1 MFLLRVILAL
11 LTLSFTLAAQAQR
24 TVEKVALAAQDSSTL
39 QVKRTTLWAACL
51 PGSGQIVNRQFWKVP
66 VIWGGMGYATWATVV
81 NAREMRA
88 NINDL
93 IALTDDNPN
102 TEPVLVDANG
112 NFYSA
117 AQLESRAMF
126 YRRNRD
132 LSIISLLLAHGLQ
145 VLDANTGA
153 MLRNLDTS
161 ESLSFR
167 GGAMWGVPTIH
178 VTWNFNRH
186 DP

>member
-88 NINDL
+88 NIDDL

-102 TEPVLVDANG
+102 TEPVSVSYTHLT
-112 NFYSA
+112 
-117 AQLESRAMF
+117 LP
-126 YRRNRD
+126 
-132 LSIISLLLAHGLQ
+132 
-145 VLDANTGA
+145 T
-153 MLRNLDTS
+153 TS
-161 ESLSFR
+161 K
-167 GGAMWGVPTIH
+167 V
-178 VTWNFNRH
+178 
-186 DP
+186 